1 MTMKR
6 IGGWGILLIACMLCA
21 AALGA
26 IRLNF
31 FSWNPFGQPGGSQAS
46 DDVVALRARVAAL
59 ERQLL
64 DVQTHASSTASASTT
79 AKVFSVYP
87 FNAKSRIFI
96 TAGSAEGIVVGDAV
110 GLDENIF
117 VGRVVAVYQHASE
130 VMTVFDQNFS
140 MSVRVGSGEVDGSLQ
155 GGVTPRVIYAY
166 AEKAQGIQSGDT
178 VYSADKAYP
187 YGLVVG
193 TVRSFQEDRSGS
205 FFNSDVGTPYAVKDL
220 RTVFV
225 FSAQIHP

>member
-1 MTMKR
+1 MKR
-6 IGGWGILLIACMLCA
+6 IGGWGILFIVCILCA
-21 AALGA
+21 GALGA
-26 IRLNF
+26 ARLNF
-31 FSWNPFGQPGGSQAS
+31 FSWNPFGQPGGKAS
-46 DDVVALRARVAAL
+46 DDVMALRAQIAAL

-64 DVQTHASSTASASTT
+64 DAQTHASVTASTSIT

-87 FNAKSRIFI
+87 FNAKNRIFI
-96 TAGSAEGIVVGDAV
+96 AAGSAEGIAVGDAV
-110 GLDENIF
+110 GLGENIF
-117 VGRVVAVYQHASE
+117 VGRVITVYEHVSE

-166 AEKAQGIQSGDT
+166 TEKSQGIQSGDT
-178 VYSADKAYP
+178 IFNADKAYP

-205 FFNSDVGTPYAVKDL
+205 FFNSDVGTPYAIKDL
-220 RTVFV
+220 RTVFIFPV
-225 FSAQIHP
+225 QIHP